1 MMSHTE
7 GLVQEKRSSSALAM
21 GLCLSCTNQS
31 IYELSANNQMT
42 EQNGH
47 YLVNDT
53 FKGIVVNLKTNWQ

>member
-1 MMSHTE
+1 MMSHID

-31 IYELSANNQMT
+31 IYELRASIQMP

-47 YLVNDT
+47 YLANDT
-53 FKGIVVNLKTNWQ
+53 FMGIVLNFKT